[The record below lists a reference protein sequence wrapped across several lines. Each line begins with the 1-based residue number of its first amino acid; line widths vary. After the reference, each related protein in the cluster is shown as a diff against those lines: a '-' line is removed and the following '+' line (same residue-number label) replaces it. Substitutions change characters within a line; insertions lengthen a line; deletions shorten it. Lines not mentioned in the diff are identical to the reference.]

1 MHIHNLQIPHL
12 TNLFELVGFDEEGID
27 VHVFRGIGDAPL
39 DPFDDEE
46 IAEEIAIECVEEKD
60 TVLVEVTLL
69 TGTQQ
74 HIRESFSIHRH
85 LEEYVK
91 RGTKSYSVFISPK
104 SFIDTERYFDFIKKD
119 GLEVR
124 ISDIDKFVNSL
135 EMKTTL
141 NEATL

>member
-1 MHIHNLQIPHL
+1 M
-12 TNLFELVGFDEEGID
+12 
-27 VHVFRGIGDAPL
+27 
-39 DPFDDEE
+39 
-46 IAEEIAIECVEEKD
+46 
-60 TVLVEVTLL
+60 
-69 TGTQQ
+69 
-74 HIRESFSIHRH
+74 
-85 LEEYVK
+85 K

-135 EMKTTL
+135 EVKATL